1 MRRLLIIS
9 PHFPPI
15 NAADMHRVRHS
26 LPYFADFGWQPT
38 VLAVDPDRVDGTRDD
53 LLLRTVPDAA
63 DVRHVGAFAEGWT
76 RSLGVGN
83 PALRSL
89 LHYAVAGSRII
100 GREGVDL
107 VYFST
112 TQFPVAVLGRL
123 WKALHGVP
131 YVIDVQDPWLS
142 DHHLRRP
149 KSERPPK
156 AWWAYQMHRVLEP
169 IAMTGV
175 DGIVSVS
182 DGYVD
187 TLTERYDAVRRE
199 RCRTIPFGAAGVD
212 FDVLDEAQV
221 DNPFFGPEDDA
232 INVAYVGRAGDD
244 MDQAARGLFRALARG
259 LDRHPDLFGRLQL
272 FFIGTRYA
280 PDGEGRPALA
290 PIAREYGVADHVTE
304 QTDRIPY
311 FQAMN
316 VLREADMAVLLGSTD
331 PQYTASKLYPYIL
344 ARRPLLAVFNENSSV
359 VDVLRDTG
367 AGTAATYRTE
377 TDAESLSTAVL
388 DAWTPMLR
396 RLPYVPDTHWD
407 AFAPYTAAAMTR
419 RQVEFFDEIVPPTE
433 SRPSDAPRSAS
444 SFSPPAAPAT
454 R

>member
-1 MRRLLIIS
+1 MSSGRDQRRTVKNVLIIS

-26 LPYFADFGWQPT
+26 LPHFADHGWNPT
-38 VLAVDPDRVDGTRDD
+38 VLAVDPDRVDGTRED
-53 LLLRTVPDAA
+53 LLLRTVPEAA
-63 DVRHVGAFAEGWT
+63 DVQHVGALDEDWT
-76 RSLGVGN
+76 RWLGVGS

-89 LHYAVAGSRII
+89 PHYAVAGSRII
-100 GREGVDL
+100 RQEDVDL

-112 TQFPVAVLGRL
+112 TQFPIAVLGRL
-123 WKALHGVP
+123 WKTLHDVP

-142 DHHLRRP
+142 DHHLDRP

-169 IAMTGV
+169 IAMTSV
-175 DGIVSVS
+175 DGIISVS

-187 TLTERYDAVRRE
+187 TLVERYDSVTRD

-212 FDVLDEAQV
+212 FDVLDNVQI
-221 DNPFFGPEDDA
+221 DNPFFEPEDDT

-244 MDQAARGLFRALARG
+244 MDQAARGLFGALARG

-272 FFIGTRYA
+272 YFIGTRYA

-290 PIAREYGVADHVTE
+290 PIAREYGVDDHVTE

-344 ARRPLLAVFNENSSV
+344 AHRPLFAVFNEHSSV
-359 VDVLRDTG
+359 VHVLRETEAG
-367 AGTAATYRTE
+367 AAATYRTD
-377 TDAESLSTAVL
+377 TTPKRLSDAVL
-388 DAWTPMLR
+388 EAWTPMLR
-396 RLPYVPDTHWD
+396 RLPYVPDTNWE
-407 AFAPYTAAAMTR
+407 AFQPYTAEAMTR
-419 RQVEFFDEIVPPTE
+419 RQVALFDRVVDRHE
-433 SRPSDAPRSAS
+433 SLA
-444 SFSPPAAPAT
+444 
-454 R
+454 